1 MTQNGAQGMLNLDF
15 GTEKAE
21 SQPKIKPNERQKEA
35 IDTIKGSVMLLA
47 GPGTGKTFTLIERIK
62 NMLNKGVLPSE
73 ILCLTFSEAASSEM
87 KTRLVKAMPEK
98 STTNAM

>member
-87 KTRLVKAMPEK
+87 KTRLVKAIDRK
-98 STTNAM
+98 SVV